1 MFIYNHLQGFLRLF
15 WSLKFL
21 FVT

>member
-1 MFIYNHLQGFLRLF
+1 MVTLMLFWSLF

-21 FVT
+21 E